1 MKIVICTLN
10 KAKNN
15 AVKNVIDHI
24 WTGIDYVSIS
34 SESGVSDQPLSDN
47 EGIQGAI
54 NRAKFGLESVTDAE
68 YSIGLEG
75 TVDETEYGM
84 FLNGWAAVMHKS
96 GEVGLGCSGKVELPY
111 YIAEELKQGKELGPL
126 IQEMMNDDSIRN
138 TIGTNGVLTKGL
150 YGRTKEFQDAV
161 SCALSRFLRPDLYK
175 KIIK

>member
-10 KAKNN
+10 EAKNS
-15 AVKNVIDHI
+15 AVKNVIDKVWSEVEYI
-24 WTGIDYVSIS
+24 SIS
-34 SESGVSDQPLSDN
+34 SESGVSDQPLSDE
-47 EGIQGAI
+47 EGIRGAI
-54 NRAKFGLESVTDAE
+54 NRAKNGLEEVTDAE

-84 FLNGWAAVMHKS
+84 FLNGWAAIMHKD

-111 YIAEELKQGKELGPL
+111 QIAERLKQGEELGPL
-126 IQEMMNDDSIRN
+126 IQEMMGDDSIRN

-150 YGRTKEFQDAV
+150 YNRTKEFGDAV

-175 KIIK
+175 KE